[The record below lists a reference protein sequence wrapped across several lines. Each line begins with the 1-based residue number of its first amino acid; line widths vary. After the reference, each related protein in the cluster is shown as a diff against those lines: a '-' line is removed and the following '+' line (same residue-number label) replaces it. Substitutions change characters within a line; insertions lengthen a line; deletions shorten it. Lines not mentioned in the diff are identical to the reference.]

1 MPSGESWEST
11 GREDDGAACSSVRDV
26 RRGGNGGCSQKA
38 DQRTYIDGSSE
49 LSFTAA
55 TGMAVKSS
63 RMTPLAEMSPGKLFS
78 QDSEGAEAICPLSP

>member
-49 LSFTAA
+49 LSFTAGHRNGSQKL
-55 TGMAVKSS
+55 TNDPS
-63 RMTPLAEMSPGKLFS
+63 RRNVSRE
-78 QDSEGAEAICPLSP
+78 IV